1 MHDIKFS
8 CAIVQEGSFG
18 VYAGKRDLTEIN
30 VYFGPIKEVVNL
42 LVLLG

>member
-8 CAIVQEGSFG
+8 CAIVQEVSFG
-18 VYAGKRDLTEIN
+18 VYVCKRDLTKIN
-30 VYFGPIKEVVNL
+30 VSFGPIKEVVNL